1 MVPHVVEDEVVA
13 FLPLGEVLPG
23 VVDDMV
29 SADRS
34 NHVHVPRTAHPGHL
48 RAERLRDLHRERS
61 EASGGTVDQDLLTW
75 LDLPLIAKQLEGGGG
90 GYPNG
95 RGLLER
101 EVRRFCHE
109 VIGRGA
115 HVRGKG
121 ARAPAEHLIAWLQL
135 RHAIAD

>member
-1 MVPHVVEDEVVA
+1 
-13 FLPLGEVLPG
+13 
-23 VVDDMV
+23 
-29 SADRS
+29 
-34 NHVHVPRTAHPGHL
+34 

-61 EASGGTVDQDLLTW
+61 EASGGTVDQDLVTW

-95 RGLLER
+95 RGLLEH

-121 ARAPAEHLIAWLQL
+121 ARAPAEHLIAWLHL
-135 RHAIAD
+135 RHPIAARLDRPRHIRSRNPVLWLAQSVGRARD